1 MAILI
6 PSTITTP
13 KLKIFNAL
21 RRTTEGMLYLT
32 SLNRENSTDEIIV
45 SKYFEEGKS
54 DFVPKDETDYVT
66 ERKEYFNNQNFTGDG
81 STKTFTL
88 STAGLT
94 ISMISV
100 FVNNIEKT
108 AFTDYTFSGVTLTLV
123 LPPANGIIVSV
134 LQNNKRYFN
143 NDSDKYQQFTY
154 DFNSTFFI
162 NSDGI
167 LIKRENKP
175 VARTS
180 LVSDNFDTFESTATI
195 NSTSWRS

>member
-6 PSTITTP
+6 PSSITTP

-21 RRTTEGMLYLT
+21 RRTTEGMLYFT
-32 SLNRENSTDEIIV
+32 SINRENNTDEIVV

-175 VARTS
+175 VARTP

>member
-6 PSTITTP
+6 PSSVTTP

-32 SLNRENSTDEIIV
+32 SINRENSTDEIIV

-54 DFVPKDETDYVT
+54 EFVPKDETDYVT

-94 ISMISV
+94 LSTISV
-100 FVNNIEKT
+100 FVNSVEKI
-108 AFTDYTFSGVTLTLV
+108 AFTDYTFSGGTLTLT
-123 LPPANGIIVSV
+123 LAPANGIVVSV

-143 NDSDKYQQFTY
+143 NDSDKYQQFIY
-154 DFNSTFFI
+154 DFNSTYFI
-162 NSDGI
+162 NNDGI
-167 LIKRENKP
+167 LVKRENKT
-175 VARTS
+175 VSRSA
-180 LVSDNFDTFESTATI
+180 LGSDNFDTFESTATV
-195 NSTSWRS
+195 NNTTWSS